1 MENCDHEIKRDVIVG
16 IDARQKCRPLSLR
29 FVLNIAI
36 MVLMILTASACQ
48 PVQKTPVV
56 TLQATETKLLTA
68 TVTPTLNI
76 QATNTVIRATQQV
89 QAQSATQTSVK
100 ATEEISANATAT
112 AIAPI
117 LKELPV
123 YSVKPSIGYAA
134 SIYEPI
140 TLTVDGFRASDT
152 FYDINAIS
160 IDNFLMVSD
169 VTWDSEQG
177 NAGCGFSFRSDGNKD
192 APNEYR
198 VIFSRISGGRI
209 YFYALANGKIA
220 NYRIFYAIP
229 YDRSFKWADGATNRF
244 AIGIKDH
251 KLYIFSNQIWVGGVD
266 ITNPPPDEPELPVEP
281 EKPLPPSNELTGK
294 DKREAERDYKYAM
307 EEYREAYTKY
317 KEEAA
322 KVYADYNAIMT
333 AYLSNNTVYDNGTVG
348 LLAYSISGNVNC
360 RFSNGYLWMLEEE

>member
-1 MENCDHEIKRDVIVG
+1 MNEYYDGKMECSRWRKYPIFHPAFITLIVFF
-16 IDARQKCRPLSLR
+16 S
-29 FVLNIAI
+29 
-36 MVLMILTASACQ
+36 ILAFSACQ
-48 PVQKTPVV
+48 PPQETVESTPQPSLTQLPPTRVKPSVDIIATGSAVQ
-56 TLQATETKLLTA
+56 
-68 TVTPTLNI
+68 
-76 QATNTVIRATQQV
+76 ATQQF
-89 QAQSATQTSVK
+89 QTLSATQTRVK
-100 ATEEISANATAT
+100 DIEEISSNATAT
-112 AIAPI
+112 AVAPI
-117 LKELPV
+117 LQELPV
-123 YSVKPSIGYAA
+123 YSVKPSIGYVA

-140 TLTVDGFRASDT
+140 TLTVDGFRASDI
-152 FYDINAIS
+152 FYDKSAIS

-192 APNEYR
+192 TPNEYR

-209 YFYALANGKIA
+209 YYYALANGKIA

-251 KLYIFSNQIWVGGVD
+251 KLYIFSNQIWVGAVD
-266 ITNPPPDEPELPVEP
+266 ITNPPPDEPELPEEP
-281 EKPLPPSNELTGK
+281 EKPLPPSDELTGK

-307 EEYREAYTKY
+307 EEYREVYKKY

-322 KVYADYNAIMT
+322 KVYTDYNAIMT
-333 AYLSNNTVYDNGTVG
+333 AYLSNDTLYDEGTVG

-360 RFSNGYLWMLEEE
+360 RFSNGFLWMLE